1 MICLMAQVD
10 LKSRWLEIGLI
21 IITNSCQ
28 IDLKRLIRE

>member
-1 MICLMAQVD
+1 MVQVD

-21 IITNSCQ
+21 IITNSCR